1 MSDARCEP
9 PEGTARWSHH
19 WIGRRRGDCEP
30 WLWTDA
36 GQWVRGMQTMT
47 PDEMTGRGW
56 LYMAPCEPPQTVAAL
71 RKRLAEAEAR
81 AGNAV
86 VKFKPRNL
94 TP

>member
-1 MSDARCEP
+1 
-9 PEGTARWSHH
+9 
-19 WIGRRRGDCEP
+19 
-30 WLWTDA
+30 
-36 GQWVRGMQTMT
+36 MQTMT